1 MGESNKK
8 KVTLYLDTD
17 TLAILK
23 AYSLDVLRSGS
34 LSEAVRVLAKEYEQK
49 LQSTESPS

>member
-23 AYSLDVLRSGS
+23 AYSLDVLRTGS